1 MTIDSAGPSAPYTK
15 HAPPAPS
22 GHATDGHL
30 RIAPFE
36 VRHVAVRDPAVRP
49 LLEDLH
55 AEYTGRYGPNDEIN
69 RYPDERFT
77 PEHGGAFLILVER
90 GRTVAGG
97 AFFRHDEET
106 AEFKRIWTHPGHRR
120 RGLGVAVVRE
130 LEREAARQGYRRIY
144 LTTGPRQPE
153 AAGLYLS
160 TGYSPLYDL
169 AADPETV
176 GPHPF
181 EKIIEGSARD
191 AGRSA
196 SRAET

>member
-1 MTIDSAGPSAPYTK
+1 MTVDSARPAAP
-15 HAPPAPS
+15 
-22 GHATDGHL
+22 GEHL
-30 RIAPFE
+30 R
-36 VRHVAVRDPAVRP
+36 VRYVAVGDPEVRP
-49 LLEDLH
+49 LLADLH
-55 AEYTGRYGPNDEIN
+55 HEYTSRYGPNEEMS

-77 PEHGGAFLILVER
+77 PEHGGAFLVLVED

-106 AEFKRIWTHPGHRR
+106 AELKRIWTHPGHRR
-120 RGLGVAVVRE
+120 RGLGAVVVRE
-130 LEREAARQGYRRIY
+130 LEQEAARQGYRRIY

-169 AADPETV
+169 TADPETV

-181 EKIIEGSARD
+181 EKAIPQ
-191 AGRSA
+191 GR
-196 SRAET
+196 